1 MLKKEFR
8 LKDKRDFDE
17 VYKKGRKAAS
27 RFFLIKIKPNQK
39 NINRIGFVVSKKSA
53 SKIVFRNKLKR
64 RMREVI
70 KLFEEETEKGYDVIL
85 IAKPKAYLRKYPEIR
100 EEIAELLKK
109 GKLLTK

>member
-8 LKDKRDFDE
+8 LKNKRDFDE

-27 RFFLIKIKPNQK
+27 RFFLMKVIQNQK
-39 NINRIGFVVSKKSA
+39 NVSRIGFVVSKKTV

-70 KLFEEETEKGYDVIL
+70 KLFETETEKGYDIIL
-85 IAKPKAYLRKYPEIR
+85 VAKPGAYPREYMEIKKDI
-100 EEIAELLKK
+100 EELFKKEKLLKK
-109 GKLLTK
+109 